1 MKTTGW
7 GRFQGALVPTLAVGA
22 ILLVA
27 LFLATLVDLDR
38 ATVPKPSFKDFALK
52 DYPGATALKD
62 AGLIVEAALWW
73 LCLSVVLWV
82 SGLSAM
88 GLCWWL
94 LHRATGHDAAIDRI
108 AKRLLLL
115 ALALAVAVLFYLAQI
130 SNTPLMSFGHMVSN
144 LGMVSAGL
152 TRLATLNTALV
163 FVVGTVLLLCASL
176 LLLPGSHADQP
187 MRQMHA
193 ITNVMYAGAAFLLVW
208 ISAATA
214 MYRVSALLLVPE
226 AREPMLKL
234 APTISL
240 MTGLFMSLLLAAA
253 YLAACAWLQ
262 CQHEKLPRD
271 TANPAANPAAD
282 AASPKAFLTAHW
294 PKVIAI
300 LMPLLPGAAGSVL
313 QAVAQA
319 P

>member
-1 MKTTGW
+1 MKAAGW
-7 GRFQGALVPTLAVGA
+7 NRFHGAMVPTLAVGA
-22 ILLVA
+22 ILIVVWL
-27 LFLATLVDLDR
+27 LAAMVDLDR
-38 ATVPKPSFKDFALK
+38 ATVPKPSFKDLVLEG
-52 DYPGATALKD
+52 YPAATTLAD
-62 AGLIVEAALWW
+62 AGLIVEATLWW
-73 LCLSVVLWV
+73 LCLCVVLWV

-88 GLCWWL
+88 ALCWWL

-115 ALALAVAVLFYLAQI
+115 ALVLALGTLFYLAQI
-130 SNTPLMSFGHMVSN
+130 SKTPLMSFGHLVSN

-152 TRLATLNTALV
+152 ARLATLNTALV

-193 ITNVMYAGAAFLLVW
+193 ITNLMYVGAAFLLIW

-214 MYRVSALLLVPE
+214 MYRLSALLLVPE

-240 MTGLFMSLLLAAA
+240 MTGLFLSLLLGAA

-262 CQHEKLPRD
+262 CQHEKMPRD
-271 TANPAANPAAD
+271 AANPAAD
-282 AASPKAFLTAHW
+282 GASPKAFLTAHW

>member
-1 MKTTGW
+1 MNAAGW
-7 GRFQGALVPTLAVGA
+7 RRFHGALVPTLAVGA
-22 ILLVA
+22 ILLVL
-27 LFLATLVDLDR
+27 LFLGTVVDLDR
-38 ATVPKPSFKDFALK
+38 AIVPKPSLKALALE
-52 DYPGATALKD
+52 DYPAATSLKD
-62 AGLIVEAALWW
+62 AGLIVETTLWW

-82 SGLSAM
+82 LGLAALA
-88 GLCWWL
+88 LCWWL
-94 LHRATGHDAAIDRI
+94 LHRAAGHDAAIDRV
-108 AKRLLLL
+108 ARRLLLL
-115 ALALAVAVLFYLAQI
+115 AIVLAVATLFYLAKI
-130 SNTPLMSFGHMVSN
+130 SNTPLMSFGHLVGN
-144 LGMVSAGL
+144 LGMVSAGFN
-152 TRLATLNTALV
+152 RLATLNTALV

-193 ITNVMYAGAAFLLVW
+193 ITQVMYIGAAFLLVW

-214 MYRVSALLLVPE
+214 MYRLSALLLVPE

-240 MTGLFMSLLLAAA
+240 MTGLFLSLLLAAA

-262 CQHEKLPRD
+262 CRHEKMPRD
-271 TANPAANPAAD
+271 AASAAAD
-282 AASPKAFLTAHW
+282 GTSPKAFLAAHW

-300 LMPLLPGAAGSVL
+300 VMPLLPGAAASVL
-313 QAVAQA
+313 QAVAHA